1 MEQVIRKLSRT
12 PSDYRWPEGGATR
25 VPFWVY
31 TDDEIY
37 RREQEKIFG
46 GASWS
51 YVALEAEIPNSGDFV
66 KTSIGDRPVIVV
78 RDKDGSINVIANS
91 CAHRGVAFCKESR
104 GNVKSFT
111 CPYHQW
117 NYDLKGKLVG
127 IPFRRGYKKQGGMP
141 DDFDLNEHSVR
152 SLKVHSR
159 HGVIFASF
167 DHSVEPF
174 EEYIGTNMLG
184 YFDRVF
190 DGKELKVLGYER
202 QSIECNW
209 KLMFENIKD
218 PYHASVLHVFLMTFG
233 LFRMDQESAVEMDE
247 TGRHSALISR
257 RAGQASAEAA
267 EEMKNNLRNNFTLED
282 PNLLD
287 VVKEF
292 SGNNSVVMLTLFPNI
307 IIQQQSNTLAMRQ
320 IVTRSPGVFELHWT
334 FFGYASD
341 SEEMV
346 KRRVRQANLMGPS
359 GLVSVD
365 DSEVLAMS
373 QSGMFP
379 YDNHQV
385 VLEMGGREVKDTEHM
400 ITEVAIRG
408 FYKHYAKVMGL

>member
-1 MEQVIRKLSRT
+1 VAQVTAKLSRT
-12 PSDYRWPEGGATR
+12 PTDYRWPPEGFTR
-25 VPFWVY
+25 VPYWVY
-31 TDDEIY
+31 TDEEIY

-46 GASWS
+46 GPTWN
-51 YVALEAEIPNSGDFV
+51 YVALEVEIPNPGDFV
-66 KTSIGDRPVIVV
+66 KTSIGDRSVIVV

-104 GNVKSFT
+104 GNSSSFT

-117 NYDLKGKLVG
+117 NYDLKGQLVG

-141 DDFDLNEHSVR
+141 EDFDMSQHNVR
-152 SLKVHSR
+152 PLKVHTR
-159 HGVIFASF
+159 NGVIFASF
-167 DHSVEPF
+167 DHNVEPF
-174 EEYIGTNMLG
+174 ETYIGKNMLL

-190 DGKELKVLGYER
+190 DGRELKVLGYER
-202 QSIECNW
+202 QSIDCNW

-247 TGRHSALISR
+247 TGMHSALISR

-267 EEMKNNLRNNFTLED
+267 QEMKNNLRSDFTLED

-292 SGNNSVVMLTLFPNI
+292 PGNNSVVMLTLFPNI
-307 IIQQQSNTLAMRQ
+307 IVQQQSNTLAMRQ
-320 IVTRSPGVFELHWT
+320 LVTRSPGVFELHWT
-334 FFGYASD
+334 FFGYAND
-341 SEEMV
+341 SEEMTN
-346 KRRVRQANLMGPS
+346 RRVRQANLMGPS

-373 QSGMFP
+373 QTGLFS
-379 YDNHQV
+379 YDNNQV
-385 VLEMGGREVKDTEHM
+385 ILEMGGREVKDTNHM

-408 FYKHYAKVMGL
+408 FYQHYVKVMGL

>member
-104 GNVKSFT
+104 GNAQSFT

-190 DGKELKVLGYER
+190 DGRELKVLGYER

-385 VLEMGGREVKDTEHM
+385 VLEMGGREIKDTEHM

>member
-1 MEQVIRKLSRT
+1 MNDASHTI
-12 PSDYRWPEGGATR
+12 SDFSSEYVWPDVGPTR

-31 TDDEIY
+31 TDEEIY

-46 GASWS
+46 GPSWN
-51 YVALEAEIPNSGDFV
+51 YVALEVEIPNPGDFV
-66 KTSIGDRPVIVV
+66 KTSVGDRPVIVV

-91 CAHRGVAFCKESR
+91 CAHRGVAFCKEAR
-104 GNVKSFT
+104 GNAESFT

-141 DDFDLNEHSVR
+141 DDFDLSKHAVQ
-152 SLKVHSR
+152 SLKSHVR
-159 HGVIFASF
+159 NGVVFASF
-167 DHSVEPF
+167 DHLVEPF
-174 EEYIGTNMLG
+174 EDYLGPNMLG

-190 DGKELKVLGYER
+190 DGRKLRVLGYER
-202 QSIECNW
+202 QSIDCNW

-233 LFRMDQESAVEMDE
+233 LFRMDQESAVEMDD

-257 RAGQASAEAA
+257 RAGQATAEAA
-267 EEMKNNLRNNFTLED
+267 HEMKNNLRSNFTLED

-292 SGNNSVVMLTLFPNI
+292 VGNNSVVMLTLFPNI

-320 IVTRSPGVFELHWT
+320 LVPRSPGVFELHWT
-334 FFGYASD
+334 FFGYAD
-341 SEEMV
+341 DTEEMV
-346 KRRVRQANLMGPS
+346 LRRVRQANLMGPA
-359 GLVSVD
+359 GLVSAD

-373 QSGMFP
+373 QTGMFP
-379 YDNHQV
+379 YDNHQA
-385 VLEMGGREVKDTEHM
+385 VLEMGGRDIKDTDHM

-408 FYKHYAKVMGL
+408 FYQHYKKVMGL